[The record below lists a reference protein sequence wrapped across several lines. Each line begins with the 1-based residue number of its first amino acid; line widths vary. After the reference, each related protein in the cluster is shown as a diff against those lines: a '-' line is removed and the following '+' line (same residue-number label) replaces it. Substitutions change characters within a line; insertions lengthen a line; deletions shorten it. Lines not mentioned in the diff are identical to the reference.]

1 MFRLNARISQF
12 RRIYFLQIHLN
23 QCLSYSNEHEIV
35 PGPTQSR
42 LGISRDRPYTIWNSS
57 ENCLFVHLPR
67 ILRPSGDGLLQCFLQ
82 ITEFILVEF
91 FQKKM
96 SISSKNRWNRK
107 VFFFFQFSVCLASI
121 WLAGRF
127 WEKKS
132 CQCCT
137 DPQLWTFVRRLG
149 DRRWQTCRC
158 GPHCL

>member
-1 MFRLNARISQF
+1 MQGSA
-12 RRIYFLQIHLN
+12 
-23 QCLSYSNEHEIV
+23 
-35 PGPTQSR
+35 
-42 LGISRDRPYTIWNSS
+42 NSS
-57 ENCLFVHLPR
+57 EFMSYKFIWINVYLTPMSTKSSLDRPNRDSGYPGTVRTQSEIHPKIDFLSICQGSYDRLGTVCSSVSCKSQNLFWWNF
-67 ILRPSGDGLLQCFLQ
+67 S
-82 ITEFILVEF
+82 T
-91 FQKKM
+91 KKM

-127 WEKKS
+127 WDKKS